1 MSAKVPAGTH
11 RLSTIKK
18 TPNNQTLQ
26 RQCIQLQLQKTW
38 VLEEEKMQDAAHP
51 QTVVFY
57 LEAVPGLRALQ
68 EVLAGLVWERQ
79 QVGLPSS
86 RKSSF
91 INGST

>member
-1 MSAKVPAGTH
+1 
-11 RLSTIKK
+11 
-18 TPNNQTLQ
+18 
-26 RQCIQLQLQKTW
+26 
-38 VLEEEKMQDAAHP
+38 MQEAAHP